1 MLGLRPPPADAY
13 EEPKHPMTDETV
25 DCFNCGRANPE
36 WAQVCRSCG
45 VPLRHG
51 DARVVPTGRFPTDQA
66 SLISIAAVIGTIFLA
81 VLAGLFISGLS
92 PTEPSVGEPASPTS
106 PPPIPSES
114 TEATIEPTVA
124 PSPPATPV
132 PTPTATPAL
141 PATMAFGS
149 SLNDDREV
157 VEPVE
162 TFTPGV
168 AFAYSVTMPDG
179 FGADQIQN
187 EIAKLGAGD
196 AEEVIVLEKQGVGVN
211 PDATV
216 FGYVIGTAGDFLGQ
230 WGPGTF
236 EWRVYVD
243 DTLIARGTFNF
254 TEG

>member
-1 MLGLRPPPADAY
+1 
-13 EEPKHPMTDETV
+13 MTDETV

-106 PPPIPSES
+106 PTPIPSES
-114 TEATIEPTVA
+114 AEATIEPTVA
-124 PSPPATPV
+124 ASPTATPV

-141 PATMAFGS
+141 PGTMAFGS
-149 SLNDDREV
+149 QLTDDREV
-157 VEPVE
+157 VEPVD

-168 AFAYSVTMPDG
+168 AFAYSVTVPDG
-179 FGADQIQN
+179 FGGDRIEN
-187 EIAKLGAGD
+187 EIAKQGAGD
-196 AEEVIVLEKQGVGVN
+196 AEEVIVLERQGVGVN

-243 DTLIARGTFNF
+243 DTLVARGTFNF